1 MKLENRRKPA
11 VSVIEACR
19 RIHRAFRI
27 KERVLRRGTG
37 QRGEGARV

>member
-1 MKLENRRKPA
+1 MKPENRRKPA

-27 KERVLRRGTG
+27 RERVLRRGAG
-37 QRGEGARV
+37 RREEGGGV